1 MCHVFDDSVYCIC
14 ELAGIIKRL
23 EMTVVLSIFA
33 AIQGVLN
40 VLANRSVNIAASGLV
55 VAKRSIFCIDIIV
68 IKCKLTGTQRTSV
81 TNILVN
87 AIQL

>member
-1 MCHVFDDSVYCIC
+1 M
-14 ELAGIIKRL
+14 ELL
-23 EMTVVLSIFA
+23 VLSIFT

-40 VLANRSVNIAASGLV
+40 VLANCSVHIATSGLV
-55 VAKRSIFCIDIIV
+55 IAKRSIFCIDIIV

>member
-1 MCHVFDDSVYCIC
+1 
-14 ELAGIIKRL
+14 
-23 EMTVVLSIFA
+23 MTIVLSIFA

-68 IKCKLTGTQRTSV
+68 IKRKLTGTQRTSV